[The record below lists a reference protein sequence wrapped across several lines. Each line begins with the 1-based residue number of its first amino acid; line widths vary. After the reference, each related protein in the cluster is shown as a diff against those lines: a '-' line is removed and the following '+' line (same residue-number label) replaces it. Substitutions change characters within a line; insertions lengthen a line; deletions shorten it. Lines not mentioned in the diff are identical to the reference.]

1 MLRNRLR
8 KFLHIS
14 FYLFGFGALLMFAAL
29 DLARAQSKLTLSKV
43 SAPKSKIISQISTSS
58 QLALPIVLDTNIA
71 EDKEIREIIAPYRAK
86 LRQVFQREIAH
97 TAKPLELLGAKDSSL
112 GPLLAK
118 ILFEE
123 ANLFTEKYHYP
134 KVDVGFM
141 GFHGV
146 RKHRLQ
152 GGISIADLYELMPF
166 ENTLSIVALSS
177 DNLRELAER
186 FVKDHSLHPVYG
198 MEIWIA
204 DAKIKKILIQGRA
217 LNPHKTYYVAVPS
230 YWAEGG
236 DHMLFFTQGLAVD
249 TRIKI
254 RDLFI
259 KYIALMQDIRPA
271 DLPKLS
277 VHGFH

>member
-1 MLRNRLR
+1 MLQKIR
-8 KFLHIS
+8 FLFS
-14 FYLFGFGALLMFAAL
+14 SLGLFLFLIGSIAFCTYAQSASVSK
-29 DLARAQSKLTLSKV
+29 ARALKL
-43 SAPKSKIISQISTSS
+43 PKPSGNTQISTSS

-152 GGISIADLYELMPF
+152 GGISISDIYELMPF

-177 DNLRELAER
+177 DNLRELAEH
-186 FVKDHSLHPVYG
+186 FVKDYNLHPLYG
-198 MEIWIA
+198 MEIWISKG
-204 DAKIKKILIQGRA
+204 KISKILVQGRA
-217 LNPHKTYYVAVPS
+217 LNPQKTYYVAVPS

-236 DHMLFFTQGLAVD
+236 DHMLFFTKGLAVD